1 VGRGKRTREGFAIEE
16 VEEGNRVVGSG
27 KEEARRLE
35 WERGRRNG
43 SHSEG
48 APRGAD
54 KTKAIAIGGG
64 EERKDLIKELRRE
77 VGPAGEVGAGG
88 GE

>member
-1 VGRGKRTREGFAIEE
+1 MGRGERTGEGFAIEE
-16 VEEGNRVVGSG
+16 VEEGNRVVRSG

-35 WERGRRNG
+35 WDRKRRGG
-43 SHSEG
+43 LHSEA

-54 KTKAIAIGGG
+54 QAKAIAIGGG
-64 EERKDLIKELRRE
+64 EEREDLFKELRRE

>member
-1 VGRGKRTREGFAIEE
+1 VGRGERTQERFPIED

-27 KEEARRLE
+27 EEKARRLK
-35 WERGRRNG
+35 WERERGG
-43 SHSEG
+43 GLHSEA

-54 KTKAIAIGGG
+54 QAKAIAIGGG
-64 EERKDLIKELRRE
+64 EKRKDLIKELRWE